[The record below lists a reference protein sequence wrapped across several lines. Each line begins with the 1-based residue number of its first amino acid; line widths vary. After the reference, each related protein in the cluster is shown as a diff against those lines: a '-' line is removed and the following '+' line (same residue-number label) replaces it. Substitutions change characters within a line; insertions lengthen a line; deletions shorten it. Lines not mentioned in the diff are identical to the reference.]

1 MLILDYF
8 ISGVR
13 KKVEDLCGCNDA
25 LIYPLQQTFKPT
37 PETFGSQNNE
47 EEKTEG
53 DIRSQGATK
62 AFGTQATINLK
73 DSIDKKSHSIWTEC
87 TLNISIRKYV
97 YTNKAL
103 KSW

>member
-1 MLILDYF
+1 MIILDYF

-25 LIYPLQQTFKPT
+25 LIYPLQQTVKPT
-37 PETFGSQNNE
+37 LETFGSQKNE
-47 EEKTEG
+47 EKKG

-73 DSIDKKSHSIWTEC
+73 DSIDKKSNSIWTEC
-87 TLNISIRKYV
+87 TLKYL
-97 YTNKAL
+97 YRDMYI
-103 KSW
+103 

>member
-1 MLILDYF
+1 MIILDYF

-37 PETFGSQNNE
+37 PETFGSHNNE
-47 EEKTEG
+47 GKNTQG

-73 DSIDKKSHSIWTEC
+73 DSMDKKSHSI
-87 TLNISIRKYV
+87 
-97 YTNKAL
+97 
-103 KSW
+103 